1 MRFQFLWEFIRDNC
15 YSMLL
20 VWLLLFVFC
29 KRAAAGKGE
38 GFRMSRQMY
47 RCFIGLSF
55 VIYVLILLYVTIFSR
70 EPFAERH
77 IMLSFLWEYRLALAG
92 SMSWVLQ
99 ILNNIILFVPMGV
112 LYGELSRKRTW
123 WRALLLGAGT
133 SAFIEGMQFVLKAGL
148 CETDDVF
155 NNTIGMMLGYIFWL
169 FCGKILR
176 YYGFK
181 P

>member
-1 MRFQFLWEFIRDNC
+1 
-15 YSMLL
+15 
-20 VWLLLFVFC
+20 
-29 KRAAAGKGE
+29 
-38 GFRMSRQMY
+38 
-47 RCFIGLSF
+47 
-55 VIYVLILLYVTIFSR
+55 
-70 EPFAERH
+70 
-77 IMLSFLWEYRLALAG
+77 MLSFLWEYRLALAG
-92 SMSWVLQ
+92 SMYWVLQ

-112 LYGELSRKRTW
+112 LYGKLSRKRTW
-123 WRALLLGAGT
+123 WRALLLGAGA